1 MFFFSDG
8 ALFVCSSKSWR
19 DKECCG
25 PNLLGFVCTCHDESS
40 SSAVVVDDVDVD
52 GSTTT
57 TGCCCLPDIKLGS
70 FDNNWDLII
79 SKSCFV
85 YRWTI

>member
-1 MFFFSDG
+1 MFFFSKG
-8 ALFVCSSKSWR
+8 TLFVCSSKSWR

-40 SSAVVVDDVDVD
+40 SSAVVDDDDDDD

-57 TGCCCLPDIKLGS
+57 TGCCLPVTNVGS

-79 SKSCFV
+79 SKSCLV